1 MEDCENEKGYK
12 IVEEYRYPN
21 IIAKSEWNDIIVK
34 IKNNNG
40 KMKIYIYVNKYLK
53 FVSKELP
60 LLNLRKLDEIDSKQ
74 EGVPYN
80 ISIGCGTMGLADSI
94 TWDYYKPFK
103 YILPI
108 ENNFCGTFIGDIKE
122 FKFLVNDKNVEL
134 LNM

>member
-1 MEDCENEKGYK
+1 
-12 IVEEYRYPN
+12 
-21 IIAKSEWNDIIVK
+21 
-34 IKNNNG
+34 
-40 KMKIYIYVNKYLK
+40 MKIYIYVNSYLK

-94 TWDYYKPFK
+94 TWDYNKPFK

-108 ENNFCGTFIGDIKE
+108 EENFCGTFIGDISD
-122 FKFLVNDKNVEL
+122 FKMFEKDIDVNYNNV
-134 LNM
+134 